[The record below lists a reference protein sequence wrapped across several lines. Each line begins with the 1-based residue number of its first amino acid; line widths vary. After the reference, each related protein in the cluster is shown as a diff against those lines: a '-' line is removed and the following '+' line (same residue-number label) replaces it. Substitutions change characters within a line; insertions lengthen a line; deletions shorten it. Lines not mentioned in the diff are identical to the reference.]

1 MVAERF
7 GKESR
12 IWSITKPEVIIF
24 PISLLSSA
32 IATEVTWNLELPLN
46 KDRESLKFL
55 YWEAGKK
62 THKVQKETE

>member
-32 IATEVTWNLELPLN
+32 MATEVTWNLELPLN
-46 KDRESLKFL
+46 RDRENLKFL
-55 YWEAGKK
+55 YWEVGKK